1 MKKQKGSILQRMTA
15 VLLAAV
21 LVVGMAWDAAPIS
34 VLAQESVSENTPE
47 PVEGETKPAQGEDS
61 GEQKD
66 PEKAEGE
73 EETEQEPPK
82 QDDGT
87 GEETT
92 QPGGGAEQETPTDD
106 GKEEAQEPGSVSDND
121 TPTESVSEND
131 AGDENSENLQALL
144 ARIAALPNA
153 EEYLATEPDVDGG
166 EADEDAYEQWLA
178 ELYAYADEAL
188 AIQEAIR
195 GTVRG
200 RTGADTGGGARKA
213 GGMGG
218 DCTDG
223 RGECAGDGGL
233 QRNAYT

>member
-1 MKKQKGSILQRMTA
+1 MKTRKSGLLQRLTA
-15 VLLAAV
+15 VLLA
-21 LVVGMAWDAAPIS
+21 GMARDAAPIS

-73 EETEQEPPK
+73 EETDPEGEPSEEETEQEPTK

-131 AGDENSENLQALL
+131 AGMRTAKTCRLCLRGSPPCRTRKNTLPQSRMWTAAKRMRTLMRSGWRSCTPMRNLTLL
-144 ARIAALPNA
+144 
-153 EEYLATEPDVDGG
+153 T
-166 EADEDAYEQWLA
+166 
-178 ELYAYADEAL
+178 
-188 AIQEAIR
+188 
-195 GTVRG
+195 T
-200 RTGADTGGGARKA
+200 RTSTA
-213 GGMGG
+213 
-218 DCTDG
+218 
-223 RGECAGDGGL
+223 
-233 QRNAYT
+233 